1 MNPNLEIKKQL
12 EREQKQRVS
21 WYARKQCINYDQCEM
36 SLK

>member
-12 EREQKQRVS
+12 EREKKQRVS
-21 WYARKQCINYDQCEM
+21 WYARKQCINYDQSGM